1 MARRRPIEKAQHT
14 YGYVSIYR
22 RRATQSLGLR
32 WGFETTSI
40 QEGLIMKRQIMK
52 IRPLLL
58 GIALLNVMALI
69 LTAAYAY
76 AAQNYSTPAT
86 PASFADLADEVKN
99 AVVNISTTQVVEGN
113 PLMPFLGPGS
123 PFGHFFG
130 LNPKEFFGNQPQGK
144 MKTHAL
150 GSGFVISEDGL
161 ILTNNHVVEKA
172 TEIKIKL
179 LAGKEYDAKLIGRD
193 PKTDLALIKV
203 TPDSDFPKP
212 TVLGDSDAMRVGDWV
227 MAVGNPF
234 GLGNT
239 VTTGIISA
247 KSRILGESPYDDF
260 LQTDAAINPG
270 NSGGPLFNMKG
281 QVIGINTAIIAQ
293 GQGIGFAIPIDM
305 AKELLP
311 QLKKGKVIR
320 GWLGLMIQDI
330 TPELAKSF
338 GLKSAKGVLV
348 SDVAKD
354 SPAEK
359 AGLSRG
365 DVILRFDGK
374 ELDNAHKLSQLAAAT
389 APDTQVKIDLLR
401 NGEEKTITLKLG
413 TMPEEEQK
421 VVSPEEKSDWGMNVQ
436 ELTPQLAQQL
446 GLEPG
451 TTGVVITDIK
461 EESPAAAAGLRP
473 GDLITEVNRAAIKNL
488 NDYQQALQK
497 VKKGDNLL
505 LLIKR
510 SGGSF
515 YTVLTPSAQDQG

>member
-1 MARRRPIEKAQHT
+1 
-14 YGYVSIYR
+14 
-22 RRATQSLGLR
+22 
-32 WGFETTSI
+32 
-40 QEGLIMKRQIMK
+40 MKKQIPK
-52 IRPLLL
+52 SRLLL
-58 GIALLNVMALI
+58 WGIALLGVTAFI
-69 LTAAYAY
+69 LTAQYTY
-76 AAQNYSTPAT
+76 AAQDNSKPTT
-86 PASFADLADEVKN
+86 PASFANLVDEVKN

-130 LNPKEFFGNQPQGK
+130 MNPKEFFGNQPQGK

-150 GSGFVISEDGL
+150 GSGFIISSDGL
-161 ILTNNHVVEKA
+161 ILTNNHVVAKA

-179 LAGKEYDAKLIGRD
+179 LNGKEYDAKLVGRD
-193 PKTDLALIKV
+193 SKTDLALIKV
-203 TPDSDFPKP
+203 TPDNDFPKP
-212 TVLGDSDAMRVGDWV
+212 VVLGDSDAMRVGDWV

-247 KSRILGESPYDDF
+247 KSRILGEGPYDDF

-270 NSGGPLFNMKG
+270 NSGGPLFNMQG

-293 GQGIGFAIPIDM
+293 GQGIGFAIPINM

-320 GWLGLMIQDI
+320 GWLGIMIQDI

-338 GLKSAKGVLV
+338 GLKSTKGVLV
-348 SDVAKD
+348 SEVVQG

-359 AGLSRG
+359 AGLLRG
-365 DVILRFDGK
+365 DIILRFDGK
-374 ELDNAHKLSQLAAAT
+374 EIQNAHMLSQMAAAT
-389 APDTQVKIDLLR
+389 APNTQVKIDLLR
-401 NGEEKTITLKLG
+401 NGEEKTISVELG
-413 TMPEEEQK
+413 TMPEGEQNI
-421 VVSPEEKSDWGMNVQ
+421 VSPEEKSDWGMRVQ
-436 ELTPQLAQQL
+436 ELTPQLAHQL

-451 TTGVVITDIK
+451 TTGVVIS
-461 EESPAAAAGLRP
+461 EVNNGSPAAAAGLRP
-473 GDLITEVNRAAIKNL
+473 GDLITEVNREAIKNL

-497 VKKGDNLL
+497 VKKGENLL

-510 SGGSF
+510 AGGSF
-515 YTVLTPSAQDQG
+515 YTVLTPSTDDQK